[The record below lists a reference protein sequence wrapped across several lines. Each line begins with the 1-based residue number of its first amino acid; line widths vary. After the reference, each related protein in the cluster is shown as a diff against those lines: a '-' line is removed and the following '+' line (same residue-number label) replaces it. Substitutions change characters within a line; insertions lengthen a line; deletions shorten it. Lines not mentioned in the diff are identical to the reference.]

1 MEAAKSG
8 LQASLLV
15 RHPETKELYVNFDF
29 QIFTMIKETN
39 HMSQLGLEIPSIA
52 KTMRAKEL
60 EYKNNYSA
68 LTVSSF
74 LYLNFYLCPELRYV
88 LQYQILLW

>member
-39 HMSQLGLEIPSIA
+39 HMFHLGLEIPPIA
-52 KTMRAKEL
+52 QTMRAKEI

-68 LTVSSF
+68 LTVSIHF
-74 LYLNFYLCPELRYV
+74 RVNNFEF
-88 LQYQILLW
+88 